1 MDKQNEPIEAFTLDT
16 GKLRCSGKS
25 LKLKASEKA
34 AKDLCN
40 TCLVGKLLAD
50 RIIKKNVVKAI
61 ILKAWR
67 TEKGI
72 QIVDLKENVFFVQ
85 ICL

>member
-1 MDKQNEPIEAFTLDT
+1 MDKQNELVEAFTVDT
-16 GKLRCSGKS
+16 NKLRCSGKS

-34 AKDLCN
+34 AEDLCN
-40 TCLVGKLLAD
+40 IGLVGKLLVD
-50 RIIKKNVVKAI
+50 RVINKNAVKAI

-67 TEKGI
+67 TAKGI
-72 QIVDLKENVFFVQ
+72 QIIYLREKVFFVQ

>member
-1 MDKQNEPIEAFTLDT
+1 MDKQNKLVELFTMDT
-16 GKLRCSGKS
+16 SKLRCSGKS

-34 AKDLCN
+34 IDDLCN
-40 TCLVGKLLAD
+40 TGLVGKLLAD
-50 RIIKKNVVKAI
+50 KIINKNAIKAI

-67 TEKGI
+67 TAKGI
-72 QIVDLKENVFFVQ
+72 HIVDLRENVFFVQ

>member
-1 MDKQNEPIEAFTLDT
+1 MDKQNEPVEAFTLDT

-40 TCLVGKLLAD
+40 TSLVGKLLAD
-50 RIIKKNVVKAI
+50 RIIIKKRSQGHH
-61 ILKAWR
+61 LKS
-67 TEKGI
+67 
-72 QIVDLKENVFFVQ
+72 LENRKRDSD
-85 ICL
+85 C